1 MKKITLFLTSL
12 FVSITMFSQT
22 QMSGEYT
29 VGTGGTYDYASMA
42 DAGMAIKAAEFIGDV
57 TLLICTDL
65 TETINTGIVNKS
77 EYTLTIRPDKD
88 ENRTI
93 TYTTATDNTGPT
105 AVFVIGGDMTKTPG
119 STIGWASIPT
129 KNVVVDGAAQ
139 GKTTPRLKITTGK
152 WGTSF
157 LLYGDVQDCVVKNC
171 ILENT
176 AAADANYALTF
187 RSEKYSSTSKD
198 IGPKNCLV
206 ENCVL
211 EATHATKS
219 QAVYFQGNQANS
231 AAGYPADITIRN
243 CNIKAHARGMYV
255 RQVKNL
261 TVEGCTF
268 DMSDMASGLLCHGIL
283 GEKVVGTAIVRGN
296 KFVKNST
303 KNHYGGGYGLQ
314 TITASGGA
322 DVWVIENNYFAGYDA
337 LSSITNTTYGTEGR
351 LVAVRCGDSCVVRHN
366 TFHMPKLTKTP
377 ASALV
382 GSQPT
387 ALLWLAGSKQYPVQN
402 NIFICEEETAN
413 VSLIRGGLNPNVTG
427 NVFFHNGGN
436 AAIVAAAP
444 SCMTFADLETS
455 YPTQAATSKWAN
467 VTFADAA
474 NGDLSLAGSSDG
486 DLNLAVDRLA
496 EVLTDINGTA
506 RREKTYA
513 GAYEGSEFPAE
524 VCSVTTTVVPVDGGT
539 VAGGGDYAK
548 GASVTLTA
556 TSNDHY
562 DFVNWTGDITSTDNP
577 LTITVNSDMTI
588 TANFQEHAK
597 YIITA
602 SAADNT
608 MGYVTGGGT
617 YYVGET
623 VTLKA
628 TAKTGYYF
636 TGWSDSNTDNPRT
649 ITVAE
654 DVTLQA
660 NFAVA
665 HPRVYA
671 YALDVT
677 DNGDSYTFSF
687 KPNTDAVSGNLLLY
701 NEDRTDV
708 EQTHAITSSLVAH
721 TAATITLN
729 KSDLPNQT
737 NIPWAIELS
746 GNAIPVFAET
756 FADADYRFAKGH
768 ATVDNSPESEYFGRV
783 YVADRRSTKANS
795 GLYVYNPD
803 FTQVNADA
811 YKLGMATAGYSRPAV
826 GADGTVYLTGY
837 TDAESGIF
845 VVNPADLTTCTQFYN
860 GTRAGSGLFTNGSA
874 ELGSSTSG
882 VSVYGEGKDAV
893 LYSMMEDG
901 TDANANSGKQ
911 PIVKYQ
917 IGQED
922 GSVLK
927 QWSTAPTWHINYPA
941 TGKDTYNYGNNAF
954 AATEKG
960 VWISQNKSNDAD
972 RPEIAFIDKDGEIQ
986 FMQNLNKSQGAGL
999 AVNADNTTLYLQKAG
1014 EILEYTISWTGN
1026 KPALTLAKTYPV
1038 SLPYITTL
1046 SLDYAGNLIAC
1057 AGTQY
1062 GSNTNNNV
1070 MKLVCYTLP
1079 TDNNTCIT
1087 PAPKAQVITKPSN
1100 PTLLDNTVV
1109 APQVQKIVRDG
1120 QVLIIRDG
1128 KTFNMMGQEVR

>member
-1 MKKITLFLTSL
+1 MKKLFLSL
-12 FVSITMFSQT
+12 LALVAMVVTANAQRAWAYDLGLEYKAEDYTYTFTFNATTAANATLILYSDGAEAGAIDLGAVTAGKNTFTLTIPQLQESTASLGEFTWGVKMTGAAIALASNGFTAEVTDNSRGIYNFYLPQDVIVDNNPESNHFGQIYVAAATDGASDGSTTRADNQKRGVFVYNQKLDELNPTTNVGILPNNVNLAITTRHAMHRMAINPVDNHVAFAYNVSGASAVWC
-22 QMSGEYT
+22 MDPANLSGEATDLIAGLGITKANSICFDEDGVLYVMDNGNT
-29 VGTGGTYDYASMA
+29 STGGTLVKVENGALTKIVQSAIWGVEDNAIVSDGRGGIWIAQNRSAIDVYAVLSHVNANGEIDFKVTSASETALQNLFPKANGNTSYRGQCAYYVKDDLLAFGGNYRGTVYKVTYDATTGVPSLSTLYKTPYLGQNIDGLAFDYA
-42 DAGMAIKAAEFIGDV
+42 GDLYLV
-57 TLLICTDL
+57 
-65 TETINTGIVNKS
+65 S
-77 EYTLTIRPDKD
+77 
-88 ENRTI
+88 
-93 TYTTATDNTGPT
+93 ATKERLYKY
-105 AVFVIGGDMTKTPG
+105 A
-119 STIGWASIPT
+119 IPT
-129 KNVVVDGAAQ
+129 NNNTCTVPAKKAQ
-139 GKTTPRLKITTGK
+139 VI
-152 WGTSF
+152 S
-157 LLYGDVQDCVVKNC
+157 
-171 ILENT
+171 IE
-176 AAADANYALTF
+176 
-187 RSEKYSSTSKD
+187 SS
-198 IGPKNCLV
+198 L
-206 ENCVL
+206 
-211 EATHATKS
+211 
-219 QAVYFQGNQANS
+219 
-231 AAGYPADITIRN
+231 PA
-243 CNIKAHARGMYV
+243 Y
-255 RQVKNL
+255 
-261 TVEGCTF
+261 
-268 DMSDMASGLLCHGIL
+268 
-283 GEKVVGTAIVRGN
+283 
-296 KFVKNST
+296 
-303 KNHYGGGYGLQ
+303 
-314 TITASGGA
+314 TITATP
-322 DVWVIENNYFAGYDA
+322 NNDA
-337 LSSITNTTYGTEGR
+337 MGTI
-351 LVAVRCGDSCVVRHN
+351 
-366 TFHMPKLTKTP
+366 
-377 ASALV
+377 
-382 GSQPT
+382 
-387 ALLWLAGSKQYPVQN
+387 AGSGKYV
-402 NIFICEEETAN
+402 EGATA
-413 VSLIRGGLNPNVTG
+413 
-427 NVFFHNGGN
+427 
-436 AAIVAAAP
+436 
-444 SCMTFADLETS
+444 
-455 YPTQAATSKWAN
+455 
-467 VTFADAA
+467 
-474 NGDLSLAGSSDG
+474 
-486 DLNLAVDRLA
+486 
-496 EVLTDINGTA
+496 
-506 RREKTYA
+506 
-513 GAYEGSEFPAE
+513 
-524 VCSVTTTVVPVDGGT
+524 
-539 VAGGGDYAK
+539 
-548 GASVTLTA
+548 TLTA
-556 TSNDHY
+556 TPAEHH
-562 DFVNWTGDITSTDNP
+562 DFVSWTGDITSTDNP

-597 YIITA
+597 YTITA

-687 KPNTDAVSGNLLLY
+687 KPNTDAVGGNLLLY

-708 EQTHAITSSLVAH
+708 VQTHAITSSLVAH

-860 GTRAGSGLFTNGSA
+860 GTRASNGLFTNGDV
-874 ELGSSTSG
+874 EIGSSTSG
-882 VSVYGEGKDAV
+882 VGVYGVGKDAV

-901 TDANANSGKQ
+901 TNANANSGKQ

-922 GSVLK
+922 GTVLK

-941 TGKDTYNYGNNAF
+941 TGTDSYNFGNNAF

-1079 TDNNTCIT
+1079 TDNNTCTT
-1087 PAPKAQVITKPSN
+1087 PAPKALVITKPSN
-1100 PTLLDNTVV
+1100 PTVLDNTTV
-1109 APQVQKIVRDG
+1109 APQVQKIIRDG